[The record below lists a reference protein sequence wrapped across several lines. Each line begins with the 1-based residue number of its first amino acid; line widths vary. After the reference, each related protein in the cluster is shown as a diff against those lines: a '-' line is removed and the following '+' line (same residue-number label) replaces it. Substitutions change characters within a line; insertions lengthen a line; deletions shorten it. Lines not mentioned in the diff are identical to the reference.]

1 MKHPSSSSNRG
12 AAAPG
17 GQASGR
23 WSSERRLQ
31 AAVFL
36 GLALVFLGAF
46 AVLVVLKSRSGRG
59 ELSRPV
65 RSSVGDDSAGDG
77 SATLVSPSEIPYGDP
92 SAPDPT
98 KSEKLERFGGKFP
111 RWNLREL
118 PEGWDEATAIRIHS
132 LFEAMEF
139 DPMDGEKLKN
149 LGALRD
155 ELQDYL
161 AQLGPEALPTLAAI
175 LNAEGDF
182 VDRRFI
188 IYGIGNL
195 GPKTEG
201 ATYVLRD
208 FFMAR
213 CARPESRTEMIHV
226 AKAMSDLQND
236 SSFWTLSE
244 LIRHETE
251 TVPAIEGFR
260 SNFIEALGEHP
271 RREEALNLFVSEIHE
286 DPVLHARNK
295 AAQALGKI
303 RSPET
308 LPELYAAVEKEPHYF
323 IRQTLLG
330 SIGKVGKPESIPFL
344 EKHARHASD
353 YRIRLSAAGA
363 IRRIATPYG
372 QAVLREIAQ
381 SDPEPEVRSRAAK
394 WAGES

>member
-1 MKHPSSSSNRG
+1 MKHPSTSLKRG
-12 AAAPG
+12 LSAPG
-17 GQASGR
+17 GQVSGR
-23 WSSERRLQ
+23 WTSDRRLQ

-36 GLALVFLGAF
+36 ALAVVLLGAF
-46 AVLVVLKSRSGRG
+46 AVLVVLKSRAGRG
-59 ELSRPV
+59 ELLRPV
-65 RSSVGDDSAGDG
+65 PSSRSDGSGSVG
-77 SATLVSPSEIPYGDP
+77 SATRLSPSEFPYGDP
-92 SAPDPT
+92 SDSEPFE
-98 KSEKLERFGGKFP
+98 KKEKLERFGGKFP

-118 PEGWDEATAIRIHS
+118 PEGWDEATALRIHS
-132 LFEAMEF
+132 LFES
-139 DPMDGEKLKN
+139 MDGEDLNN

-155 ELQDYL
+155 ELRDYL

-188 IYGIGNL
+188 IYGVGAL

-213 CARPESRTEMIHV
+213 CARPESRSEMIHV
-226 AKAMSDLQND
+226 AMAMSDLQND

-251 TVPAIEGFR
+251 TMPAIEGFR

-286 DPVLHARNK
+286 DPLLHARNK

-308 LPELYAAVEKEPHYF
+308 LPELYVAVEKEPHYF

-330 SIGKVGKPESIPFL
+330 SIGKVGKAESIPFL

-372 QAVLREIAQ
+372 QAVLREISQ

>member
-1 MKHPSSSSNRG
+1 
-12 AAAPG
+12 
-17 GQASGR
+17 
-23 WSSERRLQ
+23 WLSERRLQ

-36 GLALVFLGAF
+36 ALAVVFLGAF
-46 AVLVVLKSRSGRG
+46 AVLMVLKSRAGRG
-59 ELSRPV
+59 ELSRPIP
-65 RSSVGDDSAGDG
+65 SSGSDGSQGVG

-92 SAPDPT
+92 SAPKPFENR
-98 KSEKLERFGGKFP
+98 EKLERYGGKFS
-111 RWNLREL
+111 RWNLQEL
-118 PEGWDEATAIRIHS
+118 PEGWDEATALRIHS
-132 LFEAMEF
+132 LFEAMDF
-139 DPMDGEKLKN
+139 DPMDSEKLNN

-188 IYGIGNL
+188 IYAIGYL
-195 GPKTEG
+195 GPKTDG

-213 CARPESRTEMIHV
+213 CVRPESRTEMIHV
-226 AKAMSDLQND
+226 AKAMTDLQND
-236 SSFWTLSE
+236 SSFYALTG

-271 RREEALNLFVSEIHE
+271 RREEALNLFVNEIHE
-286 DPVLHARNK
+286 DPLLHARNK

-308 LPELYAAVEKEPHYF
+308 LPELYSAVEKEPHYF

-330 SIGKVGKPESIPFL
+330 SIGKMGKSESIPFL

-372 QAVLREIAQ
+372 QAVLREISQ
-381 SDPEPEVRSRAAK
+381 SDPEPVVRSNAAE